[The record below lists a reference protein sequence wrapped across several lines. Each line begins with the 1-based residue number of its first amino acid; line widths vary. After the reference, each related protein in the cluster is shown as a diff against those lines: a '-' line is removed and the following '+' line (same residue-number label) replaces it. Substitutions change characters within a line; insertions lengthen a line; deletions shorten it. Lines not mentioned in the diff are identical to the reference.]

1 MLVFRGPTQSAEQSG
16 GVTKLLVPLLGLHVV
31 EHYFCTCITTLLPL
45 KKSDTH

>member
-16 GVTKLLVPLLGLHVV
+16 GAIELLVPLLGLHVV
-31 EHYFCTCITTLLPL
+31 EHYFCITTLLPL